1 MPRTRKKTE
10 ADRPTYRPSPQPVN
24 EQEQFLAALAG
35 ANLRHI
41 VDRYGRANVDAV
53 LDAIAADAR
62 RQLNDRQ
69 RLEIQDLWHAQA
81 RPLIPVSVPRLDSP
95 PSSAAQRRAER
106 YRRHREEDVDSV
118 IREQVRVRQLEDGLS
133 IILEREPDSWERR
146 RLVEFVDGVR
156 AGKAVAQI
164 ALEAKVSATTVE
176 RGLREVRNAR
186 IAAEA
191 EQLANPS
198 PHNELNDGRG
208 TNIPVLIEG
217 ENNRRASP

>member
-1 MPRTRKKTE
+1 MPRTRKKTD
-10 ADRPTYRPSPQPVN
+10 ADRPTYRPTSQPVN

-53 LDAIAADAR
+53 LDAIAVDAR

-81 RPLIPVSVPRLDSP
+81 RPLIPVSVPRVDSLA
-95 PSSAAQRRAER
+95 SSDERRRAQR
-106 YRRHREEDVDSV
+106 YRRHREEDVDAS
-118 IREQVRVRQLEDGLS
+118 IREQVRVRQLEHGLAV
-133 IILEREPDSWERR
+133 ILEREPDSWERR

-156 AGKAVAQI
+156 AGRPVAHI
-164 ALEAKVSATTVE
+164 ALEANVSTATVE

-186 IAAEA
+186 VAAEA
-191 EQLANPS
+191 GELASPS

-208 TNIPVLIEG
+208 TNIPVSIEG
-217 ENNRRASP
+217 

>member
-10 ADRPTYRPSPQPVN
+10 ADRPTYRPTRPPLSVPEDLEPFLEGVELRRIVEKYGAVN
-24 EQEQFLAALAG
+24 IQLVVEMIAEQARRELIDRRSRENLDAWKANMRPLAAATTAG
-35 ANLRHI
+35 LES
-41 VDRYGRANVDAV
+41 
-53 LDAIAADAR
+53 LDTSDAR
-62 RQLNDRQ
+62 R
-69 RLEIQDLWHAQA
+69 
-81 RPLIPVSVPRLDSP
+81 
-95 PSSAAQRRAER
+95 RAVR
-106 YRRHREEDVDSV
+106 YRRHREEEVDVR

-156 AGKAVAQI
+156 AGKPVAQI
-164 ALEAKVSATTVE
+164 ALEAKVSAATVE
-176 RGLREVRNAR
+176 SGLREVRNAR
-186 IAAEA
+186 VAAEA

-208 TNIPVLIEG
+208 TKTPVLIEG

>member
-1 MPRTRKKTE
+1 MPRTRKKTD
-10 ADRPTYRPSPQPVN
+10 ADRPMYRPPSEPVN

-41 VDRYGRANVDAV
+41 VYRYGRANVDAV

-69 RLEIQDLWHAQA
+69 RLEIQDLWHVQA
-81 RPLIPVSVPRLDSP
+81 RPLIPVSVPRVDSLA
-95 PSSAAQRRAER
+95 SSEERRRGQR
-106 YRRHREEDVDSV
+106 YRRHREQDVDSV

-156 AGKAVAQI
+156 DGKSVSQI
-164 ALEAKVSATTVE
+164 ALEAKVSAATVE

-191 EQLANPS
+191 EQLAKPR
-198 PHNELNDGRG
+198 P
-208 TNIPVLIEG
+208 
-217 ENNRRASP
+217 NNK